1 MTIDDI
7 EIPTAHVLAEFEGV
21 DLNDRRLESRALSTA
36 AAFAARPRASIRG
49 AARSTAEA
57 EGIYRLLRNP
67 RVSSPALLMPH
78 VARTVERVGAEERV
92 LIIHDTTEFSFGGET
107 LRSGLGKLRGNDQGF
122 LSHVSLAVSDDGM
135 PLGVLAVR
143 SWTRGDVTVSRRK
156 GRKRSGEDYAKQGAK
171 ESNRWAEQIHEI
183 RGKVAGQ
190 TKLLHIADREAD
202 AYPLLATLIEHHDAF
217 VIRLAR
223 DRAVREDE
231 SADVEKI
238 KAIAAR
244 ARGIVQL
251 DVPLTRR
258 RRSAI
263 PGKQK
268 AFGGRG
274 ARVARLEI
282 AATTVELRRPY
293 YNSDDA
299 PWIEVNV
306 VNVRE
311 INTPEGE
318 TPVDWM
324 LLTSED
330 VDTVR
335 DVLAVVE
342 AYKARW
348 LIEEFF
354 KALKSG
360 CAIEK
365 RELESLHTLT
375 NALALFIPIA
385 STLLLLRHLARR
397 DPSTPV
403 GHLFNPTQLRILQM
417 KTKMPESPTAADAL
431 LAVAILG
438 GYKTGYTGGR
448 PPGWPTLGQGMER
461 LLVLEEGWLAAT
473 KLMKEEIKR

>member
-1 MTIDDI
+1 MSTDET
-7 EIPTAHVLAEFEGV
+7 EILTSHVLTEFDGI
-21 DLNDRRLESRALSTA
+21 DLNDRRLEARVRSTV
-36 AAFAARPRASIRG
+36 AAFTARPRTSIRR
-49 AARSTAEA
+49 AARSAAEA

-67 RVSSPALLMPH
+67 RVSSSVLLMPH
-78 VARTVERVGAEERV
+78 FTHTVERVVAEERV
-92 LIIHDTTEFSFGGET
+92 LVLHDTTEFSFGGET
-107 LRSGLGKLRGNDQGF
+107 RRSGLGKLRGGDQGF
-122 LSHVSLAVSDDGM
+122 LSHVSLAVSDDRR
-135 PLGVLAVR
+135 PLGALAVR
-143 SWTRGDVTVSRRK
+143 SWTRGDATVSRKK
-156 GRKRSGEDYAKQGAK
+156 GRKRGGQDYAKQAVK
-171 ESNRWAEQIHEI
+171 ESNRWGEQIREVAD
-183 RGKVAGQ
+183 KVGGQ

-202 AYPLLATLIEHHDAF
+202 AYPLLASLIEHEDAF

-223 DRAVREDE
+223 NRSVREDE

-238 KAIAAR
+238 KTIAAR
-244 ARGIVQL
+244 AQGIVEL
-251 DVPLTRR
+251 EVPLSRR
-258 RRSAI
+258 KRTTI
-263 PGKQK
+263 PGHQK
-268 AFGGRG
+268 TFGGRG
-274 ARVARLEI
+274 ARVARLEL
-282 AATTVELRRPY
+282 AATTVEIRRPN
-293 YNSDDA
+293 YNSNDP

-318 TPVDWM
+318 ASIDWM

-385 STLLLLRHLARR
+385 STLLLLRHLARTA
-397 DPSTPV
+397 PSTPV
-403 GHLFNPTQLRILQM
+403 SHLFNPTQLRILRI
-417 KTKMPESPTAADAL
+417 KTKMPESPTAAEAL

-438 GYKTGYTGGR
+438 GYKTGYSGGR
-448 PPGWPTLGQGMER
+448 PAGWPTLGEGMER

-473 KLMKEEIKR
+473 SPVKEEIKR

>member
-1 MTIDDI
+1 
-7 EIPTAHVLAEFEGV
+7 
-21 DLNDRRLESRALSTA
+21 
-36 AAFAARPRASIRG
+36 
-49 AARSTAEA
+49 
-57 EGIYRLLRNP
+57 
-67 RVSSPALLMPH
+67 
-78 VARTVERVGAEERV
+78 
-92 LIIHDTTEFSFGGET
+92 
-107 LRSGLGKLRGNDQGF
+107 
-122 LSHVSLAVSDDGM
+122 
-135 PLGVLAVR
+135 
-143 SWTRGDVTVSRRK
+143 
-156 GRKRSGEDYAKQGAK
+156 
-171 ESNRWAEQIHEI
+171 
-183 RGKVAGQ
+183 
-190 TKLLHIADREAD
+190 LLHVADREAD
-202 AYPLLATLIEHHDAF
+202 AYPLLASLIEHEDAF

-223 DRAVREDE
+223 NRTVREDE

-238 KAIAAR
+238 RAIAAR
-244 ARGIVQL
+244 AQGIAEL
-251 DVPLTRR
+251 EVPLSRR
-258 RRSAI
+258 KRTTI
-263 PGKQK
+263 PGHQK

-274 ARVARLEI
+274 ARVARLEL
-282 AATTVELRRPY
+282 AATTVEIRRPN
-293 YNSDDA
+293 YNSNDP

-318 TPVDWM
+318 APIDWM

-385 STLLLLRHLARR
+385 STLLLLRHLARGA
-397 DPSTPV
+397 PTTPV
-403 GHLFNPTQLRILQM
+403 SHLFNQTQLRILRM
-417 KTKMPESPTAADAL
+417 KTKMPETPSAAEAL

-448 PPGWPTLGQGMER
+448 PPGWPTLGGGMER
-461 LLVLEEGWLAAT
+461 LLVLEEGWLAAAS
-473 KLMKEEIKR
+473 LLNEEIKR